1 MKCGLYH
8 DPPPSELPGHGSALA
23 GALYGALAKQDL
35 GVYSTARMHKLN
47 FSFQLQFILYRRKY
61 MGIALLRQASFA
73 LNLFCMHNFF
83 PRSTRGSRVKRG
95 GTDSC
100 AGVFYRG
107 ISSQKTKL
115 LERCWKRYNVGL

>member
-8 DPPPSELPGHGSALA
+8 DPPPSEIPGHGSALA

-35 GVYSTARMHKLN
+35 AVYSTARMHKLN

-73 LNLFCMHNFF
+73 LTAIQTLSCFSGRLHFCLHTGAAF
-83 PRSTRGSRVKRG
+83 
-95 GTDSC
+95 
-100 AGVFYRG
+100 
-107 ISSQKTKL
+107 L
-115 LERCWKRYNVGL
+115 LGWR